1 MVLSM
6 SKQTVKAHIPKAE
19 PAKKP
24 IWIFVFAFFLFIFI
38 GGALICFQV
47 YRTIQTVEYYVVPAR
62 SEPYQL
68 TDGANIGTVVKD
80 LAGDR
85 YHELILEIWV
95 KLNRLRYP
103 IIQKGPYLVDGQKT
117 IDQILNDMRSGN
129 IVKIKLP
136 TVALIEGMNYL
147 TVQRRLHAN
156 SDLVKDPK
164 LDAIFEDASDFMTK
178 VLVKNPADESLLQAI
193 NGPHKSLEGLLMPAT
208 YEYEQGKTLNTKLLA
223 DALTKMAMF
232 IRDKYIDRDQKIDGY
247 IKTPY
252 EVLIMAS
259 LVERE
264 SSIESERPMIA
275 GVFLNRLIKGIK
287 LQTDPAVMYGVKP
300 DFKGPLR
307 ASQLRKDTPYN
318 TYVHTG
324 LPPTPIC
331 MPSESAIMAV
341 LNPADTKALF
351 FVAKSA
357 DPNDGHFFSETLR
370 EHNQA
375 VKAYRKA
382 VKEYKQKVSAEQ
394 KQQEAQAKQ
403 EPTSNISIQ

>member
-1 MVLSM
+1 MP
-6 SKQTVKAHIPKAE
+6 KQTVKAHIPKAA

-24 IWIFVFAFFLFIFI
+24 IWIFVLAFLLFIFI
-38 GGALICFQV
+38 GGGLICFQV
-47 YRTIQTVEYYVVPAR
+47 YRTIQTVEYYVVPAQ

-68 TDGANIGTVVKD
+68 KDGANIGTVVKD
-80 LAGDR
+80 LAGNH
-85 YHELILEIWV
+85 YHKYILEIWV
-95 KLNRLRYP
+95 KINRLRYP

-117 IDQILNDMRSGN
+117 IGQILDDMMKGN

-147 TVQRRLHAN
+147 TVQRRLQAN
-156 SDLVKDPK
+156 ADLVKDPK
-164 LDAIFEDASDFMTK
+164 LEQIFEDASEFMK
-178 VLVKNPADESLLQAI
+178 SVLLKNPEDESLMQAI

-208 YEYEQGKTLNTKLLA
+208 YEYEQGKTVNSQLLA
-223 DALTKMAMF
+223 DALMKMALFM
-232 IRDKYIDRDQKIDGY
+232 RDQYIERNQKIDRY
-247 IKTPY
+247 ITTPY

-300 DFKGPLR
+300 DFKGPLLL
-307 ASQLRKDTPYN
+307 SQLKRDTPYN

-341 LNPADTKALF
+341 LNPAETKALF

-357 DPNDGHFFSETLR
+357 DPNDGHAFSETLK
-370 EHNQA
+370 EHNIA
-375 VKAYRKA
+375 VRAYRKA
-382 VKEYKQKVSAEQ
+382 VREYKQKQE
-394 KQQEAQAKQ
+394 EAQKNLQ
-403 EPTSNISIQ
+403 VTEQTSNISIN